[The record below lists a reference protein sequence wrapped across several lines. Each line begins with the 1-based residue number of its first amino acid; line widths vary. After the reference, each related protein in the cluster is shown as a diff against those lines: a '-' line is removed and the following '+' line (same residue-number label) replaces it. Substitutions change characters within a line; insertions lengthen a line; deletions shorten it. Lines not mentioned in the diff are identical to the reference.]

1 MKDWMFFEERQKAK
15 EIIIKLNLKE
25 KIALLDE
32 LYTDIKDS
40 GIRFGHDIE
49 KEEWNKMV
57 ERSGK
62 GNMLEDIIEMRY
74 ERNKDKI
81 KEILNSLTTEEKFA
95 LHDYLDLEERIE
107 DVKLYMEYEYEE
119 LLCCEDL
126 IKSIAKR
133 TMYRDDSN
141 ECLNDQIESAIE
153 AELRERNEM
162 YERRK

>member
-1 MKDWMFFEERQKAK
+1 MKDWIFFEERQKAK

-25 KIALLDE
+25 KFALLDE

-57 ERSGK
+57 KRSGK
-62 GNMLEDIIEMRY
+62 EEMLEDVITMRY

-81 KEILNSLTTEEKFA
+81 KEVLNSLTNEEKFA

-107 DVKLYMEYEYEE
+107 DVKYYMEYNYEE
-119 LLCCEDL
+119 YLDDEEL
-126 IKSIAKR
+126 ITKIAKR
-133 TMYRDDSN
+133 TMYKDDSN
-141 ECLNDQIESAIE
+141 ASLNDKIELAIE
-153 AELRERNEM
+153 IELKG
-162 YERRK
+162 RK

>member
-1 MKDWMFFEERQKAK
+1 MKDWIFFEERQKAK

-25 KIALLDE
+25 KFALLDE

-57 ERSGK
+57 KRSGK
-62 GNMLEDIIEMRY
+62 EEMLEDVITMRY

-81 KEILNSLTTEEKFA
+81 KEVLNSLTNEEKFA

-133 TMYRDDSN
+133 TMYKDDSN
-141 ECLNDQIESAIE
+141 ASLNDKIESAIE
-153 AELRERNEM
+153 IELKEREVKNE
-162 YERRK
+162 RK

>member
-1 MKDWMFFEERQKAK
+1 MKDWIFFEERQKAK

-25 KIALLDE
+25 KFALLDE

-57 ERSGK
+57 KRSGK
-62 GNMLEDIIEMRY
+62 EEMLEDVITMRY

-81 KEILNSLTTEEKFA
+81 KEVLDSLTNEEKFA

-133 TMYRDDSN
+133 TMYKDDSN
-141 ECLNDQIESAIE
+141 ASLNDKIESAIE
-153 AELRERNEM
+153 IELKEREVKNE
-162 YERRK
+162 RK

>member
-1 MKDWMFFEERQKAK
+1 MKDWIFFEERQKAK

-25 KIALLDE
+25 KFALLDE

-40 GIRFGHDIE
+40 GICFGHDIE

-57 ERSGK
+57 KRSGK
-62 GNMLEDIIEMRY
+62 EEMLEDVITMRY

-81 KEILNSLTTEEKFA
+81 KEVLNSLTNEEKFA

-133 TMYRDDSN
+133 TMYKDDSN
-141 ECLNDQIESAIE
+141 ASLNDKIESAIE
-153 AELRERNEM
+153 IELKEREVKNE
-162 YERRK
+162 RK

>member
-62 GNMLEDIIEMRY
+62 GNILEDIIEMRY

-133 TMYRDDSN
+133 TMYKDDSN
-141 ECLNDQIESAIE
+141 ASLNDKIESAIE
-153 AELRERNEM
+153 IELKEREVKNE
-162 YERRK
+162 RK

>member
-1 MKDWMFFEERQKAK
+1 
-15 EIIIKLNLKE
+15 
-25 KIALLDE
+25 
-32 LYTDIKDS
+32 
-40 GIRFGHDIE
+40 
-49 KEEWNKMV
+49 
-57 ERSGK
+57 
-62 GNMLEDIIEMRY
+62 MRY

-119 LLCCEDL
+119 LLCCEGL

-153 AELRERNEM
+153 AELRERNET

>member
-1 MKDWMFFEERQKAK
+1 MKDWMFFEERQIAK
-15 EIIIKLNLKE
+15 EIISKMNIKE
-25 KIALLDE
+25 KVALLDE
-32 LYTDIKDS
+32 LYTDIKNS

-49 KEEWNKMV
+49 KEEWDKMV
-57 ERSGK
+57 KRSGK
-62 GNMLEDIIEMRY
+62 EEMLEDVITMRY

-81 KEILNSLTTEEKFA
+81 KEVLNSLTNEEKFA

-133 TMYRDDSN
+133 TMYKDDSN
-141 ECLNDQIESAIE
+141 ASLNDKIESAIE
-153 AELRERNEM
+153 IELKEREVKNE
-162 YERRK
+162 RK